1 MLTILGV
8 YQLANAGERYY
19 GARWYP
25 DAFKVAQTLGQEFN
39 LSAYTVAGVIA
50 SLSPRNKWER
60 NITDAANLIRAYT
73 AGGEDAATQC
83 KVCTFNSG
91 KHKAIRILEENP
103 TSCAT
108 IRDILKGPKLTEFYN
123 CITGSL
129 TDVCIDGHAYSVWLG
144 DRVTLANVPKIG
156 VKLRAQIKEDYRSA
170 ALHLGITPATIQ
182 AITWLTW
189 RRLHGV

>member
-8 YQLANAGERYY
+8 YQLANAGERHY

-25 DAFKVAQTLGQEFN
+25 DAFKVAQTLGEEFKLN
-39 LSAYTVAGVIA
+39 AYTVAGVIA

-60 NITDAANLIRAYT
+60 NIADASNLIKTYVT
-73 AGGEDAATQC
+73 GGEDAATRC

-91 KHKAIRILEENP
+91 KYKAIRILKENP
-103 TSCAT
+103 ISCAT
-108 IRDILKGPKLTEFYN
+108 VRGILKGPKLTEFYN

-156 VKLRAQIKEDYRSA
+156 VKLRTQIKEDYRSA

-182 AITWLTW
+182 AITWLAW